1 MIEHAVHL
9 FLTQWFSGLQ
19 PSLYI
24 NTHSNGEVFVCSKVK
39 GCIQQPPLSFP
50 SLRRRRRSSGQQS
63 RQKRKIKRSQA
74 REECNAV
81 YQAEENLE
89 DDEKREQGN
98 LPLTFNN
105 SNALIEP
112 DFDMPTGY
120 VPVYDDAAV
129 QTVSPSADV
138 ASQATPDLADIH
150 CRSCEVEF
158 STWNDYLKHRKS
170 FSFMCSNCL
179 DYFAEKPWFR
189 ISDLIFIDVEGGV
202 QIYQKNT
209 VLDLTQFDHSYAG
222 TT

>member
-1 MIEHAVHL
+1 MANPSSMIEHAVHL

-105 SNALIEP
+105 SDALIEP
-112 DFDMPTGY
+112 EIDMPTGY

-158 STWNDYLKHRKS
+158 LTWNDYLKHRKS
-170 FSFMCSNCL
+170 FSFMCAWIILLRSHGSV
-179 DYFAEKPWFR
+179 FR
-189 ISDLIFIDVEGGV
+189 ILSL
-202 QIYQKNT
+202 
-209 VLDLTQFDHSYAG
+209 
-222 TT
+222 